1 MHTINDR
8 QLCITI
14 CSVEIQ
20 DCAQDETLCFK
31 RPETM
36 GITSAGLQMDSELDE
51 KPILSFASA
60 FSYLLDSVRAGD
72 QESCLVV
79 FVLDEFDCFTQ
90 HHIQI

>member
-1 MHTINDR
+1 
-8 QLCITI
+8 
-14 CSVEIQ
+14 
-20 DCAQDETLCFK
+20 
-31 RPETM
+31 
-36 GITSAGLQMDSELDE
+36 MDSELDE

-79 FVLDEFDCFTQ
+79 FILDEFDCFTQ